1 MNIITTAEP
10 LVAAAEQTAASIR
23 REVLAGRSVLW
34 LLSGGSSLTIATLA
48 AAGLRD
54 LNLERVYVTM
64 TDERYG
70 DMGHA
75 DENWQQL
82 LDSGFE
88 LPGAQLYRPLT
99 GDSLED
105 TVAHFNHW
113 LDETHAHIDYTLG
126 IFGIGPDGHT
136 AGIKPHS
143 PAILSQHMAEAYQAE
158 DFTRITITPHLI
170 MECDE
175 VIIQAS
181 GDDKESVLR
190 QWLTTDMPFGE
201 QPAQA
206 LKSVAN
212 ATLYTTNNLGD
223 N

>member
-1 MNIITTAEP
+1 MKIITTDEP
-10 LVAAAEQTAASIR
+10 LVAAAEHVADSIR
-23 REVLAGRSVLW
+23 RELLAGRRVLW

-48 AAGLRD
+48 AAELRD
-54 LNLERVYVTM
+54 IDHSRLSVTM

-70 DMGHA
+70 APGHD

-82 LDSGFE
+82 LNSGFE
-88 LPGAQLYRPLT
+88 LPGATLYRPLT
-99 GDSLED
+99 GDALDD

-113 LDETHAHIDYTLG
+113 LDQAHQNVDYTLG

-143 PAILSQHMAEAYQAE
+143 PAILSQHLAEGYQAE
-158 DFTRITITPHLI
+158 DFTRLTITPHLI

-175 VIIQAS
+175 VVIQAS

-206 LKSVAN
+206 LKTVAN